1 MDHVFQGEVEIIPA
15 ERESSKHQG
24 AQFPGHH
31 NQAPTLWRC
40 LSEVIREV
48 VEEVVVVWHL
58 RKVDGVVVNLDG
70 VV

>member
-1 MDHVFQGEVEIIPA
+1 MDHVFQSEVEIIPA

-48 VEEVVVVWHL
+48 VEEVVVVL
-58 RKVDGVVVNLDG
+58 EEEVSVEEVI
-70 VV
+70 